1 MHCRPCTTAGRILRI
16 SPPSPRR
23 LRSAEA
29 HLLEALC
36 PACRAALSAFPICD
50 PRHVSLVSTLACTCP
65 NRPQGSAHTST
76 TLINEARSVCLN
88 QPCRFDRLADHVAGG
103 FFVFV
108 SSSPRFRLPS
118 AITTL
123 PSSRGR
129 FEARQHIAPGAVQ
142 RLGSP
147 DSEPVLMPA
156 DRRSAIAA
164 ASS

>member
-65 NRPQGSAHTST
+65 NRQQGSAHTST
-76 TLINEARSVCLN
+76 TLIDEARSVCLN
-88 QPCRFDRLADHVAGG
+88 QPCRFDRLADHVAAG
-103 FFVFV
+103 FFV
-108 SSSPRFRLPS
+108 SSSPRVRLPS
-118 AITTL
+118 PITTRL
-123 PSSRGR
+123 CSRGR
-129 FEARQHIAPGAVQ
+129 FEARQHIAPGAAQ

-147 DSEPVLMPA
+147 GSEPVLMPA